1 MVKMANFVLCIFY
14 HNEKKI
20 EVIGRSF
27 QQQIYKRNIQRLF
40 SMYVLAWKN
49 EQSNKQ
55 ITNTIS
61 FIIGSIRKRKKKP
74 KT

>member
-1 MVKMANFVLCIFY
+1 MK
-14 HNEKKI
+14 KKI

-27 QQQIYKRNIQRLF
+27 QQQINKRNIQRLF